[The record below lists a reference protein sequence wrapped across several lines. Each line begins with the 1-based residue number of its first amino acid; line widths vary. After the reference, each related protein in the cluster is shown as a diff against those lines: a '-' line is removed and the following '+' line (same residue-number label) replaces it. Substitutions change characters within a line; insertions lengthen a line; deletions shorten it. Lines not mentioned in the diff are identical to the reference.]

1 MRGCSRKRARV
12 ARTAQGDVMTN
23 VPRSNGKD
31 QVQDVPRSNGKDQ
44 VQASSTGSGIGPIPT
59 HN

>member
-12 ARTAQGDVMTN
+12 ARTGQGDVMTN
-23 VPRSNGKD
+23 
-31 QVQDVPRSNGKDQ
+31 VPRSNGKDQ
-44 VQASSTGSGIGPIPT
+44 VQASSTGSGIGLIPT